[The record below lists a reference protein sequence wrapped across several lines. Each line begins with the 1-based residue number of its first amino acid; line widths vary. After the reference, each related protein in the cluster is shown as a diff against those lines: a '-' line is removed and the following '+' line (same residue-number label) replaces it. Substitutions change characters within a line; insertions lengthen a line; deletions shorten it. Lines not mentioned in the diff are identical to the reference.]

1 MAFQTGRFAA
11 LPVHAFG
18 GVWTVSLPTGTTPWR
33 PRLTATYTYGSGD
46 PNPKDGHRQTFDT
59 LYPSTHLRNGATDRL
74 GWANLHDLLGQ
85 AEWRLGRRARFS
97 TGAHDFHLA
106 TLQDA
111 LYSKSGSAIVRNP
124 QATSRHIGYEY
135 FGLLDWQIQTTWS
148 AGLGFAHLFAGRFLK
163 DCRRS
168 GATQPYLFLT
178 YRF

>member
-1 MAFQTGRFAA
+1 MSGPSRCPPA
-11 LPVHAFG
+11 PVPRA
-18 GVWTVSLPTGTTPWR
+18 
-33 PRLTATYTYGSGD
+33 RLTATYTYGTGD

-124 QATSRHIGYEY
+124 LATSRHIGFEY

-148 AGLGFAHLFAGRFLK
+148 AGLGYAHLFAGRFLK
-163 DCRRS
+163 DCHRS
-168 GATQPYLFLT
+168 GATQPFLYLT